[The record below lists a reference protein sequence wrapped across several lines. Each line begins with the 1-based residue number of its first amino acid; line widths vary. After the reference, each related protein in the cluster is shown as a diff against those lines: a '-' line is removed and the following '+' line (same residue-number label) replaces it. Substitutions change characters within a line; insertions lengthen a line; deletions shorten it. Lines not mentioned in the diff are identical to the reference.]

1 MRGLQLP
8 QRRRRS
14 GGGGRGDCGRT
25 ATCTPRLHSSLPAGE
40 AAAAIGSKVFVVR
53 VRTALHH
60 APPIRQLCAWRRVKR
75 ALASRSVHR
84 ALCSALETVC
94 TSGHAR
100 VVCRLWVEQLGTSA
114 SSWSLGADRESAGN
128 RVGVI
133 TKGSDSAL
141 CPLCITTHARLLT
154 VRCRVTCH
162 ARTPIPRRGSGL

>member
-100 VVCRLWVEQLGTSA
+100 VGSPVGRTAGYEASRSLGTA
-114 SSWSLGADRESAGN
+114 ESAGIYVWGDN
-128 RVGVI
+128 ERAFIFCVL
-133 TKGSDSAL
+133 TYAR
-141 CPLCITTHARLLT
+141 PLTARF
-154 VRCRVTCH
+154 RVTCH